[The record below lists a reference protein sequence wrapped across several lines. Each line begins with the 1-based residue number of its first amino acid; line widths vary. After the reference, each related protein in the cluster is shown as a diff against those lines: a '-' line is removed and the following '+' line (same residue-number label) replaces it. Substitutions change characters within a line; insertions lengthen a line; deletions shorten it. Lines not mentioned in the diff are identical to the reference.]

1 LVLVTSKRKSRSVCH
16 GFDQRNQLVWAKHSD
31 TDGGAVDLQVDF
43 KYDAFGNRIE
53 KAHDADGAG
62 GGSAVVTRFAL
73 DGWKNVRQPLVGN
86 ENWDVWADLDGSS
99 SLTTRYVRGDVIDQ
113 FFARIDRVDETDTP
127 YWYLTDHPGSI
138 RDVIDGSA
146 AVKNAITYDG
156 FGNITAETDTNY
168 RGRYAWT
175 GREIEVEIE
184 LQYNRA
190 RYFDAKTGRW
200 ISQDPLGFDAGDS
213 NLYRYVAN
221 MATTLSDPS
230 GLVNPV
236 IVGAYYAAGA
246 LSSAIS
252 LYKFVIGPSPV
263 KTGAGAWSVWYTIKA
278 GSSDAREVIRRARD
292 DLLNNAG
299 HPGFDGWA
307 GKDTDTLREAK
318 VQEYQFRMNVKFEE
332 YDDVT
337 SNEFLGEV
345 RSGITVPA
353 SGPDSIDLSENGK
366 ELEVLGATRFRYMVD
381 FGKNWHTGATLTV
394 ETEGIG
400 MTRGAQ

>member
-1 LVLVTSKRKSRSVCH
+1 MGSPPRQIAERSTAFLISSATAN

-113 FFARIDRVDETDTP
+113 LFARIEEDAGGDIP

-175 GREIEVEIE
+175 GREIDAEIE

-190 RYFDAKTGRW
+190 RYYDAKTGRW
-200 ISQDPLGFDAGDS
+200 ISQDLLGFDTGDS
-213 NLYRYVAN
+213 NLYRYVEN
-221 MATTLSDPS
+221 SPVLGVDPS
-230 GLVNPV
+230 GL
-236 IVGAYYAAGA
+236 
-246 LSSAIS
+246 LLEHS
-252 LYKFVIGPSPV
+252 LYNPNTGFKARITVEGLNANVFTGETGQYTESDYENWGQDGIRISVYGINDWFKIRMHIGHV
-263 KTGAGAWSVWYTIKA
+263 KIFQ
-278 GSSDAREVIRRARD
+278 I
-292 DLLNNAG
+292 
-299 HPGFDGWA
+299 
-307 GKDTDTLREAK
+307 
-318 VQEYQFRMNVKFEE
+318 
-332 YDDVT
+332 
-337 SNEFLGEV
+337 V
-345 RSGITVPA
+345 RS
-353 SGPDSIDLSENGK
+353 
-366 ELEVLGATRFRYMVD
+366 ELIY
-381 FGKNWHTGATLTV
+381 
-394 ETEGIG
+394 
-400 MTRGAQ
+400 